1 MWTSVS
7 GAAAQ
12 AQSVDTVANN
22 LANADTLAF
31 KKDAPAFKEYLAT
44 LEREHAPGDIPKGP
58 VKDADFYPLD
68 GKDQAFVVTEGTY
81 TNFRAGTLRVTQ
93 NPLDVAL
100 DGPGFI
106 EVSTPAGPRFTRQG
120 SLKLGAD
127 GRLVTAEGN
136 PVLAEAAGGI
146 AGAQA
151 GVAPPAGQAADV
163 ARFINL
169 KDMGTHFTIN
179 SVGEIYAGNELVAKM
194 NVVEFKDLNK
204 LRKVGAAMF
213 ENKDATNLKIADR
226 TQVRQGV
233 VETSNVNPIEEMT
246 NLIKANRL
254 FEHDLKAMKTYGELL
269 QKEATDIGKL

>member
-22 LANADTLAF
+22 LANADTVGF
-31 KKDAPAFKEYLAT
+31 KKDAPSFKEYLSSV
-44 LEREHAPGDIPKGP
+44 ERERTGVDAPHMPL
-58 VKDADFYPLD
+58 KDKDLYPID
-68 GKDQAFVVTEGTY
+68 GKDQSHVVIDGTY
-81 TNFRAGTLRVTQ
+81 TNFRPGTLRVTQ

-106 EVSTPAGPRFTRQG
+106 EVSTPTGPRFTRQG
-120 SLKLGAD
+120 SFKLAAD
-127 GRLVTAEGN
+127 GRLVTSDGN
-136 PVLAEAAGGI
+136 PVLAEAPGGLT
-146 AGAQA
+146 GAQP
-151 GVAPPAGQAADV
+151 VAPPAGQAADA

-169 KDMGTHFTIN
+169 KDRGSQFSI
-179 SVGEIYAGNELVAKM
+179 SPSGEIYAGSDLIAKL

-204 LRKVGAAMF
+204 LRKVGSAMF
-213 ENKDATNLKIADR
+213 ENKDNANFKVVDQ

-233 VETSNVNPIEEMT
+233 IETSNVNPIEEMT

-254 FEHDLKAMKTYGELL
+254 FEHDLKAMKTYGEIL
-269 QKEATDIGKL
+269 QRESTDIGKL